1 MESALFYAN
10 CVHPVTSLPEVKHM
24 VSRVEYLKVMAGLI
38 TTAFAF
44 IAGLAWNQ
52 AIQSIF
58 IYFLGTP
65 NSIPGNLAY
74 AIIITI
80 VAVIATVYIAGA
92 ARSGGR
98 RDRSG
103 SEVGAHNHHFFSFF
117 ASPQQSHACFSLS
130 PSPST

>member
-1 MESALFYAN
+1 
-10 CVHPVTSLPEVKHM
+10 V

-58 IYFLGTP
+58 IYYLGTP
-65 NSIPGNLAY
+65 NSIAGNLAY

-92 ARSGGR
+92 AGKAAAEESK
-98 RDRSG
+98 
-103 SEVGAHNHHFFSFF
+103 
-117 ASPQQSHACFSLS
+117 P
-130 PSPST
+130 

>member
-1 MESALFYAN
+1 
-10 CVHPVTSLPEVKHM
+10 
-24 VSRVEYLKVMAGLI
+24 MAGLI

-65 NSIPGNLAY
+65 NSIAANLSY
-74 AIIITI
+74 AIIITV

-92 ARSGGR
+92 ASKAAG
-98 RDRSG
+98 
-103 SEVGAHNHHFFSFF
+103 EEMKAEMK
-117 ASPQQSHACFSLS
+117 
-130 PSPST
+130 

>member
-1 MESALFYAN
+1 
-10 CVHPVTSLPEVKHM
+10 M

-44 IAGLAWNQ
+44 IAALAWNQ

-92 ARSGGR
+92 AAKAAAEESK
-98 RDRSG
+98 
-103 SEVGAHNHHFFSFF
+103 
-117 ASPQQSHACFSLS
+117 P
-130 PSPST
+130 

>member
-1 MESALFYAN
+1 
-10 CVHPVTSLPEVKHM
+10 M
-24 VSRVEYLKVMAGLI
+24 VSRAEYIKVMAGLI

-58 IYFLGTP
+58 IYFLGNP
-65 NSIPGNLAY
+65 NSIAANLAY

-92 ARSGGR
+92 ASKAAGEEAQAGK
-98 RDRSG
+98 
-103 SEVGAHNHHFFSFF
+103 EEAQAVEMK
-117 ASPQQSHACFSLS
+117 
-130 PSPST
+130 